1 MIDYN
6 KLVST
11 AIKKTTN
18 KDMHWDSIFDYTH
31 TTDDLGEVE
40 LLIFENEFHQVN
52 IVNSYISHNDGLVF
66 VLIDETFESG
76 KNGHISLGPNLY
88 VSQDIH
94 SDFTPILAERELLTN
109 LENIVSQQIYKMK
122 STPEELNNLKELENR
137 ITEFMNE
144 ENI

>member
-144 ENI
+144 KNI